1 MRRVITLLVRVLN
14 QGHRRHVA
22 ILLAGAT
29 LVVIIGGAL
38 FGATQHLPFTTGLYW
53 AITTATTVGYGD
65 VTPKNPVG
73 RVVASGVMLTAIPM
87 LAAVFA
93 LLTGAATA
101 AGLRRILAMTSPF
114 PSGVF
119 RLVVGSHSTVPAI
132 LEDLVKAEEKVVL
145 VADFDPVKV
154 HERVHFVR
162 GDPTQPK
169 AIRSG
174 HPERAQ
180 QALVTGATDS
190 DVLVSAVLLRKHAP
204 DLPITALVTS
214 ASVREALRELGVQQA
229 ISAEQ
234 LVAHTLAKS
243 LESRHAG
250 DLITQLVDSDSCG
263 LIEVEAD
270 AAAQGKP
277 LSAVRTER
285 DGLVLGLVHDG
296 QVTLGIDKD
305 PVVAPGDYLLVVEQ
319 TP

>member
-1 MRRVITLLVRVLN
+1 VITLLVRVLN
-14 QGHRRHVA
+14 QGHRKHVA
-22 ILLAGAT
+22 FLLAGVI
-29 LVVIIGGAL
+29 LVVVIGAAL

-65 VTPKNPVG
+65 VTPKNPIG

-93 LLTGAATA
+93 LLTGAATV

-114 PSGVF
+114 PSGTF
-119 RLVVGSHSTVPAI
+119 RIVLGSHAAVPVI
-132 LEDLVKAEEKVVL
+132 LEDLVKAEEEVVL
-145 VADFDPVKV
+145 VADTDPVKV

-169 AIRSG
+169 AIRAV

-180 QALVTGATDS
+180 QALVTGESDS

-204 DLPITALVTS
+204 DLPITALVAS

-229 ISAEQ
+229 ISAEE

-243 LESRHAG
+243 LETPHAG
-250 DLITQLVDSDSCG
+250 DLISQLVDSDRCG
-263 LIEVEAD
+263 LIEIEAN
-270 AAAQGKP
+270 ATTQGKP
-277 LSAVRTER
+277 LSAVRTEH
-285 DGLVLGLVHDG
+285 DGLVLGLVQDG
-296 QVTLGIDKD
+296 RVTLGLGED
-305 PVVAPGDYLLVVEQ
+305 PVIAPGDHLLVVER
-319 TP
+319 TH